1 MSVPS
6 MEALRQDVVRLRAL
20 LERNVPRYAATR
32 RDVALGPDESAHVRA
47 FWETLGW
54 SPLFEG
60 CLGEPELARAP
71 AQAERSMGEWRSW
84 GGPFRL
90 TLADLPRRFR
100 FAEPDHQGVGFSI
113 TDESSETVTDPPL
126 LAVVADTGQIVPHS
140 PSYLRFAGDTLV
152 RVAVRGWY
160 STTVMCRPDV
170 PALPGTSRP
179 FPFLSPGTVALSE
192 DLWVL
197 PSQQAPESPGS
208 TFVHARYEAL
218 LEWLVATPALEA
230 VNIPRLP
237 GKTWTLE
244 ASLAR
249 VDAAIPGLKSLAG
262 LEAGTEYRVG
272 TLEGAQVLVQAHTS
286 GLTQL
291 AHNARHAE
299 RLQAALTARG
309 LLKPSTD

>member
-1 MSVPS
+1 VTVPGPEAIRE
-6 MEALRQDVVRLRAL
+6 EALRLRACL
-20 LERNVPRYAATR
+20 ARNVPRYVATR

-71 AQAERSMGEWRSW
+71 AQAERFMKEWRSW

-100 FAEPDHQGVGFSI
+100 LAEPDQQGVGFSI
-113 TDESSETVTDPPL
+113 TDESSDTVTDPPL
-126 LAVVADTGQIVPHS
+126 LAAVADTGQLVPHF
-140 PSYLRFAGDTLV
+140 PSYLRFAGDTLI

-160 STTVMCRPDV
+160 STTVMGHPGV
-170 PALPGTSRP
+170 AALPGTSRP

-197 PSQQAPESPGS
+197 PSQRAPGQPGT

-218 LEWLVATPALEA
+218 PEWLAATSALEA
-230 VNIPRLP
+230 VDIPQLP
-237 GKTWTLE
+237 GKKWTLE

-249 VDAAIPGLKSLAG
+249 VDAVIPGLQSLAG

-272 TLEGAQVLVQAHTS
+272 TLEGMPVLVQAYAS
-286 GLTQL
+286 GPTRL
-291 AHNARHAE
+291 ACNARHAE
-299 RLQAALTARG
+299 RIQAALTARG
-309 LLKPSTD
+309 LLKPAEG